1 MFLIALMSGTF
12 LFVTVILTNVVQTL
26 SLVLLPFSR
35 SAFRRANREAANA
48 WWALC
53 VIWAEKVHR
62 VRPVITGD
70 TLPDNE
76 NAFVIANHQTMPDIV
91 ALMTLAYRKKRLGDM
106 KWFVKDAIKYV
117 PGIGWGMLYLD
128 CIFLKRDWD
137 RDADK
142 IQATFSKF
150 LRDRISV
157 WMMSFPEGTRLSPA
171 KLALAQDF
179 AKKSG
184 HPLPQHVLIPRTRG
198 FAATVIGM
206 RTHLGAIYDVTI
218 AYPDRVPTMTE
229 LLGQIGGGF
238 HLHVRR
244 YEMASLPTEADQISA
259 WLVERFREKDALME
273 HFSKHGSFV
282 THR

>member
-1 MFLIALMSGTF
+1 MLVVALITGSL

-35 SAFRRANREAANA
+35 AAFRRVNREAANA

-53 VIWAEKVHR
+53 VIWAENVQR

-70 TLPDNE
+70 TLPNGE
-76 NAFVIANHQTMPDIV
+76 NAFVIANHQSMPDIV
-91 ALMTLAYRKKRLGDM
+91 ALMMLAYRKRRLGDM

-142 IQATFSKF
+142 IQATFAKF
-150 LRDRISV
+150 LSDQIPV
-157 WMMSFPEGTRLSPA
+157 WMMSFPEGTRLTPA
-171 KLALAQDF
+171 KLVLAQDF
-179 AKKSG
+179 ARKSG
-184 HPLPQHVLIPRTRG
+184 RPLPQHVLIPRTRG
-198 FAATVIGM
+198 FTATVLGM

-218 AYPDRVPTMTE
+218 AYPGKAPTMTE
-229 LLGQIGGGF
+229 LLGQIGGAL

-244 YEMASLPTEADQISA
+244 YEISALPKEPDEISA

-273 HFSKHGSFV
+273 HFAKHGSFV
-282 THR
+282 TPQ